1 MTELTV
7 SIKGSEQTYKQKF
20 MIYEPFTWAWDD
32 PIIRQC
38 VGEAKSNAKI
48 EDIDD
53 IKVRGLIVIK

>member
-32 PIIRQC
+32 PTIQNC
-38 VGEAKSNAKI
+38 VNEAKSNAKI

-53 IKVRGLIVIK
+53 IKVRGMIQIK